1 MNNNSNTN
9 LSPENI
15 ISKLKILANNDNNN
29 DIVISDSDWQLL
41 AKELKNN
48 FYKNM
53 SKDEIFDALILSCRT
68 LIEIDPFWDKMTAHI
83 LLLKLENEVEFV
95 ITNNDNNVFLDSLEN
110 FNKVISNNYRKQQQ
124 QNLFIK
130 YIKLAVDNGYLN
142 EQLLTDFDLDKLA
155 NALDINKDFK
165 FNYLGLQTLY
175 DRYFLTHFL
184 YKDEKYKIELP
195 QFFFMRVAM
204 GLAINESG
212 NQKNEF
218 AIEFYNLLSN
228 FDFMCST
235 PTLFNSGTTHSQ
247 LSSCYVSTID
257 DSLEGIFS
265 GIKENAMLQK
275 YAGGVGNDWTN
286 IRALGSLIKGT
297 HGESQGV
304 IPFLKVA
311 NDTAVAVNQ
320 GGKRKGAVCAYL
332 EAWHLDIEEFIEL
345 RKNTGDERR
354 RTHDM
359 NTALW
364 VPDLFMQRVN
374 NDGIW
379 TLFSPNEVKDLHQLY
394 GKEFEK
400 KYLYYENIISD
411 SKQTTIKLFKQV
423 KAKTLWR
430 KMLTQ
435 LFETGHPW
443 ITFKDSFNLRSPQQH
458 VGVIHSSNLCTEIGL
473 NTNEKEIAVC
483 NLGSVNLVNHL
494 TENLDLDLPKL
505 QQTVSTAVRMLD
517 NVIDINFYPVEK
529 AKNSNLSHRPIGLGL
544 MGFADCLQ
552 KMHLPFYSPEA
563 KVFADKSMEYIS
575 YFALCASHKISQEK
589 GVYSTFKNSLWNK
602 GILPVDTLN
611 LVKQQRNKNEL
622 EISMNSY
629 IESEK
634 WEEIRNKI
642 KDKGLRNSCLMA
654 IAPTAT
660 IANIVGVSNGIEPH
674 YQNLYVKSNL
684 SGEFTLI
691 NTNLVK
697 ELKQL
702 NIWNTKTLNMLKQFD
717 GSIKVL
723 AKTENI
729 NEPYKYPL
737 ADIFAGVF
745 ELDSAD
751 LIECAALRQ
760 KWIDQAQSLNIYLDK
775 PSGKKL
781 NDLYQQAWKSGL
793 KSTYYLRTLGASQT
807 EKNIIPNDIEKPNTN
822 NNNNITT
829 AKFCSIDNP
838 DCEACQ

>member
-1 MNNNSNTN
+1 MSNLNVN
-9 LSPENI
+9 LQPENI
-15 ISKLKILANNDNNN
+15 VSKLKILANITDNNC
-29 DIVISDSDWQLL
+29 VINEEEWQLL

-53 SKDEIFDALILSCRT
+53 GEDEIFDALILSCRT
-68 LIEIDPFWDKMTAHI
+68 LIEIDPFWDKMTSHI
-83 LLLKLENEVEFV
+83 LLLKLENEVNFA
-95 ITNNDNNVFLDSLEN
+95 ITNCNNNIFFENADN
-110 FNKVISNNYRKQQQ
+110 FNNLINIYYRKQQQ
-124 QNLFIK
+124 QNLFSQ
-130 YIKLAVDNGYLN
+130 YIKLAVENGYLN
-142 EQLLTDFDLDKLA
+142 PQLLNDFDLDKLSA
-155 NALDINKDFK
+155 ALDNNKDFK

-184 YKDEKYKIELP
+184 HKDEKYKIELP

-204 GLAINESG
+204 GLAINETDS
-212 NQKNEF
+212 NKNDL
-218 AIEFYNLLSN
+218 AIEFYNLISN

-247 LSSCYVSTID
+247 LSSCYVSTIG
-257 DSLEGIFS
+257 DSLEDIFS
-265 GIKENAMLQK
+265 GIKDNAMLQK

-332 EAWHLDIEEFIEL
+332 EVWHLDIEEFIEL

-379 TLFSPNEVKDLHQLY
+379 TLFSPNEVADLHKLY

-400 KYLYYENIISD
+400 QYLYYESIISD
-411 SKQTTIKLFKQV
+411 SKQTKIKLFKQI

-473 NTNEKEIAVC
+473 NTNENEIAVC

-494 TENLDLDLPKL
+494 TDNLDLDLPKL
-505 QQTVSTAVRMLD
+505 QKTVSTAVRMLD

-529 AKNSNLSHRPIGLGL
+529 AKNSNLLHRPIGLGL

-552 KMHLPFYSPEA
+552 KMHLPFYSSEA

-575 YFALCASHKISQEK
+575 YFALCASHKIAQEK
-589 GVYSTFKNSLWNK
+589 GIYSTFKGSLWNK

-611 LVKQQRNKNEL
+611 LVKQQRNANEL
-622 EISMNSY
+622 AISMNSY
-629 IESEK
+629 VEKEK

-642 KDKGLRNSCLMA
+642 KNEGLRNSCLMA

-691 NTNLVK
+691 NTNLVN

-702 NIWNTKTLNMLKQFD
+702 GIWNHKTLNILKQFD
-717 GSIKVL
+717 GSIQNL
-723 AKTENI
+723 NI

-807 EKNIIPNDIEKPNTN
+807 EKNIIPNDIEKPNAN
-822 NNNNITT
+822 NTTT